1 MHRSACGCRAL
12 SCVRQGLR
20 SRCSWPGLI
29 EQMKAIL
36 EGECERPV
44 AVGQKLVIV
53 VLVDLGIM
61 VEFYGL
67 IAGKPAPTGT
77 CAGL

>member
-1 MHRSACGCRAL
+1 
-12 SCVRQGLR
+12 
-20 SRCSWPGLI
+20 
-29 EQMKAIL
+29 MKAIL